1 MTVKDISE
9 LSFVEA
15 CEIAISMET
24 GLHQSNQMAKD
35 TSSKGTISKVQVY
48 SPSRRKMDLMK
59 FVLIVTSM
67 FIHQATPE
75 TTEHP
80 TMTASCSQQVELFG
94 KKIIGLPVSPYEN
107 YMRCE
112 YAIRSAPNTFIE
124 LEFTKMKVEDSP
136 QCSADRI
143 IVFDGEDSSS
153 PLVGT
158 YCGNKIPKL
167 FTSSGSQLFIA
178 FQSNGKNVD
187 EGFEIKLTPIHDD
200 FQSSRPRTE
209 IYADEDKFTK
219 AGGGLIYSHREYPNS
234 TALAPGVYSLD
245 ISLKYGYNQVYIA
258 FLDVAL
264 SEEPKSD
271 PSCNVEE
278 NTGRDGSDINTGYDH
293 LVNSVDE
300 CCDKCKQSEECVSFA
315 YDKRHNS
322 CWMKNEI
329 PRPSFSVNFDSG
341 VVPICNTR
349 HENIE
354 IFDRDGNLLDII
366 CNGDSGSAIVTG
378 DSMKLAMHITN
389 VDQQEK
395 GFLAIYALFYVTEIN
410 GTCLNQDDYLCKNW
424 RCIPRYLTE
433 DEHDHCGDGS
443 DLPEPE
449 SKAGDGKCQ
458 YKDDLTNDKNDDCD
472 VGSDLR
478 EPESQGLLVV
488 ITVSLAWV
496 FQFP

>member
-264 SEEPKSD
+264 SEEPKS
-271 PSCNVEE
+271 
-278 NTGRDGSDINTGYDH
+278 
-293 LVNSVDE
+293 
-300 CCDKCKQSEECVSFA
+300 
-315 YDKRHNS
+315 
-322 CWMKNEI
+322 
-329 PRPSFSVNFDSG
+329 G

-478 EPESQGLLVV
+478 EPESQGM
-488 ITVSLAWV
+488 
-496 FQFP
+496 